1 MIAPP
6 SFDSVRA
13 PVARVAG
20 WLVLLMMALL
30 LVPSAFAG
38 DLPDLDTF
46 ILTGPDAVTASTS
59 ADFTFRSSD
68 NNRDPEFWCALDDE
82 DYAPC
87 HDGTW
92 HREGI
97 TPGMHVFWVYSHD
110 KQTGRVDGT
119 PASWEWMVEEA
130 TPPLDAGSPGGD
142 AGTGADGGPTAGDAG
157 PGEDGGSPG
166 ADAGTGGND
175 GGSTA
180 GDAGPEEDGG
190 PSGGDAGTGGN
201 DGGPA
206 GSDAGTGD
214 GDGGTPA
221 EDGGTSDEDGGV
233 HGDGGP
239 PGPVPPGDVMPP
251 DALDYLGGGMGCTG
265 APAPGAMTGLL
276 LLVLALRRQRR

>member
-6 SFDSVRA
+6 SFDTVRA

-20 WLVLLMMALL
+20 WLVLLGVALL

-97 TPGMHVFWVYSHD
+97 TPGLHVFWVYSHD

-130 TPPLDAGSPGGD
+130 PPPLDAGSPGGD
-142 AGTGADGGPTAGDAG
+142 AGTGGNDGGTPAGDAG
-157 PGEDGGSPG
+157 PGEDGGS
-166 ADAGTGGND
+166 
-175 GGSTA
+175 
-180 GDAGPEEDGG
+180 
-190 PSGGDAGTGGN
+190 SGGDAGTGGN

-221 EDGGTSDEDGGV
+221 DDGGTSDEDGGV

-239 PGPVPPGDVMPP
+239 PGPVPPGDAMPP

-276 LLVLALRRQRR
+276 LLVLALRRRWR